1 MSDSRRKRFQLLAT
15 QFESLLRNLSECRD
29 SENRK
34 EFLTRMKLVINEVD
48 DLTSGKCTSTGPEGG
63 TAAQPS
69 NPDGEEELPA

>member
-1 MSDSRRKRFQLLAT
+1 
-15 QFESLLRNLSECRD
+15 
-29 SENRK
+29 
-34 EFLTRMKLVINEVD
+34 MKLVINEVD